1 MKDLMNAL
9 EDIKKMAKKSMAM
22 KMRNTHDDIDNESDE
37 QEEIKKQTKDERK
50 NNAMSA
56 HNSLE
61 ELEEMINADGNEDT
75 MEEYN
80 DDDDDE
86 CVDDYDSIPS
96 DVSYKKIPKKESIT
110 VLTVEKTP
118 RKRKKIIK

>member
-1 MKDLMNAL
+1 MDAL

-56 HNSLE
+56 HNPLE

-80 DDDDDE
+80 DDDE

>member
-1 MKDLMNAL
+1 M
-9 EDIKKMAKKSMAM
+9 
-22 KMRNTHDDIDNESDE
+22 IDPN
-37 QEEIKKQTKDERK
+37 
-50 NNAMSA
+50 
-56 HNSLE
+56 
-61 ELEEMINADGNEDT
+61 GNEDT

-80 DDDDDE
+80 DDDDE

>member
-1 MKDLMNAL
+1 MKELMNIL

-37 QEEIKKQTKDERK
+37 QEEIKKQTKDEIK
-50 NNAMSA
+50 NNAISA
-56 HNSLE
+56 HNPLE

-80 DDDDDE
+80 DDDDE

>member
-1 MKDLMNAL
+1 MKELMDAL

-56 HNSLE
+56 HNPLE

-80 DDDDDE
+80 DDDE